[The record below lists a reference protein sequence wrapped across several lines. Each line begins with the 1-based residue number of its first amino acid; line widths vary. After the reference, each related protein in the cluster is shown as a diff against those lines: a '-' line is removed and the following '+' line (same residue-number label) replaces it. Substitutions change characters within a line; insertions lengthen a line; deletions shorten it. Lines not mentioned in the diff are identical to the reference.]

1 MRLVRN
7 LPRML
12 QEDIMDDFSDRSA
25 GRRDF
30 LKLAAGAAAAAAWQ
44 PGVALAQPQ
53 PKRGGVLKVIGL
65 EPPTFDTHGS
75 ISYQTQLVSSFVRRT
90 LFKYVN
96 GAKYGPSDFTLVP
109 DLALKADVSKDGR
122 VYTIA
127 LRPGVRWESRAPVNG
142 REFVAADVKY
152 SFDRAVKKSPTA
164 NLLGRIEGI
173 ETPDKYTVRVTLADA
188 YAPFLHNLAEPWNCI
203 MPPEVE
209 DKMGDFKAAE
219 SLIGCGPF
227 VLERYEPGV
236 KAVFARNPS
245 YYAKGLPYLDKV
257 EWLFVK
263 DRSTQLSLF
272 RAGQVDLPF
281 YDARIPRTD
290 VASFKKSNPTYPVVF
305 WDWLAVR
312 TLAFRTDKAP
322 FNDARVRQAFS
333 MAVDRK
339 KWLAQYLEGQG
350 WEDPGPVPAPMR
362 EWKLPAA
369 QLGEG
374 GKWLQHNPALA
385 KKMLAEAGFPNGMK
399 VKCTNWPGYGPEYV
413 EELELLAFGLKQ
425 IGVELQIVNEEYGN
439 YIRGSFLGKF
449 DEASWGPSSLFTEV
463 DAYLYNFFRTG
474 QPNNRSHVADTE
486 LDVMLDAQRRYT
498 SRSSRKKIIDDIQRH
513 TADRVYYVYTPYPKN
528 VSAWTPWVKNYGC
541 KNSFDR
547 GAQLEVV
554 WLDR

>member
-1 MRLVRN
+1 MPPLRT
-7 LPRML
+7 LPRIL
-12 QEDIMDDFSDRSA
+12 PEAFMDELSIPSP

-30 LKLAAGAAAAAAWQ
+30 LKLAAGAAAIVARP
-44 PGVALAQPQ
+44 PGEVLAQPQ

-65 EPPTFDTHGS
+65 EPATFDTQGT
-75 ISYQTQLVSSFVRRT
+75 ISYQTQLISSFVRRT

-96 GAKYGPSDFTLVP
+96 GARYGPSDFTLVP

-142 REFVAADVKY
+142 RELVAADVKY
-152 SFDRAVKKSPTA
+152 SFDRAVKKSPIA
-164 NLLGRIEGI
+164 NLLGRVEGI
-173 ETPDKYTVRVTLADA
+173 ETPDKYTVRVTLTDA
-188 YAPFLHNLAEPWNCI
+188 YAPFLHYLAEPWNCI

-236 KAVFARNPS
+236 KAAFVRNPS

-281 YDARIPRTD
+281 YDARIPRPD

-305 WDWLAVR
+305 WDCLGVR
-312 TLAFRTDKAP
+312 TVAFRTDKAP
-322 FNDARVRQAFS
+322 FHDARVRQAFS
-333 MAVDRK
+333 LAVDRK
-339 KWLAQYLEGQG
+339 KWPGQLLEGQG
-350 WEDPGPVPAPMR
+350 GKDPGPVPAPMR

-369 QLGEG
+369 KLGEG
-374 GKWLQHNPALA
+374 AKWLQHNPALA
-385 KKMLAEAGFPNGMK
+385 KKILAEVGFPNGMK

-413 EELELLAFGLKQ
+413 EELEHLAQSLKQ
-425 IGVELQIVNEEYGN
+425 IGVELQIVNEDYGS

-449 DEASWGPSSLFTEV
+449 DEASWGPSPPFSEV
-463 DAYLYNFFRTG
+463 DGYLYNFFRSG
-474 QPNNRSHVADTE
+474 LPNNRSHVADTD

-528 VSAWTPWVKNYGC
+528 VSAWTPWVRNYGC

>member
-1 MRLVRN
+1 MPPVRY
-7 LPRML
+7 LPHMVS
-12 QEDIMDDFSDRSA
+12 EDIMTDLSIRSA
-25 GRRDF
+25 ARRDF
-30 LKLAAGAAAAAAWQ
+30 LKLAVGAAATVAW
-44 PGVALAQPQ
+44 PPARALAEP
-53 PKRGGVLKVIGL
+53 PPRRGGVLKVIGL

-75 ISYQTQLVSSFVRRT
+75 ISYQTQLMSSFVRRT

-96 GAKYGPSDFTLVP
+96 GAKYRPSDFTLVP
-109 DLALKADVSKDGR
+109 DLARKADVSKDGR

-142 REFVAADVKY
+142 RELVAADVKY
-152 SFDRAVKKSPTA
+152 SFDRVIKKSPTA

-188 YAPFLHNLAEPWNCI
+188 YAPFLHSLAEPWTCV

-209 DKMGDFKAAE
+209 DKMADFKAAE

-236 KAVFARNPS
+236 KAVFARNPG

-305 WDWLAVR
+305 WDWLGVR

-322 FNDARVRQAFS
+322 FHDARVRQAFS
-333 MAVDRK
+333 LAVDRK
-339 KWLAQYLEGQG
+339 KWLNQFLEGQG
-350 WEDPGPVPAPMR
+350 WEEPGPVPAPMR

-374 GKWLQHNPALA
+374 ARWLHHNPALA
-385 KKMLAEAGFPNGMK
+385 RKMLAEAGFPNGLK

-413 EELELLAFGLKQ
+413 EEIELLAGSLKQ

-449 DEASWGPSSLFTEV
+449 EEASWGPSSLFTEV
-463 DAYLYNFFRTG
+463 DGYLYNFFRTG

-513 TADRVYYVYTPYPKN
+513 TADRVYYVYTPCPKN